1 MRESPTLKVIE
12 ILEQNGANILI
23 NDPYIPK
30 FKHKGKEYISVEWK
44 NEINNAD
51 IVVITTDH
59 SCYDYELVVEKAKLL
74 YDTRNAT
81 KNVKN
86 NREKI
91 NKL

>member
-1 MRESPTLKVIE
+1 M
-12 ILEQNGANILI
+12 I

-30 FKHKGKEYISVEWK
+30 FKHKGKEYISVDWEL
-44 NEINNAD
+44 EIKNAD
-51 IVVITTDH
+51 IVIITTDH
-59 SCYDYELVVEKAKLL
+59 SNYDYEKLVAEASLL

-81 KNVKN
+81 KHVKN